1 MPPQSL
7 SAENGVCQRMRSGR
21 SCAILTI
28 VPGHGR
34 PSMESMVTRS
44 SQRSPVIRTIGY
56 SFLLPVAGAVPIS
69 ALSVPAATTGLRLS
83 IRAARTSLGTSTS
96 IPTMSAGTATTVATG
111 SPFVQFQ
118 NNRAN
123 RAKRQVC
130 LHSSEVQP
138 VHCGAIIVGPG
149 NSQPDS
155 GLPCADRIKPLNLGR
170 SPRIYGRSQSKIFGI

>member
-1 MPPQSL
+1 
-7 SAENGVCQRMRSGR
+7 
-21 SCAILTI
+21 
-28 VPGHGR
+28 
-34 PSMESMVTRS
+34 MESMVTRS
-44 SQRSPVIRTIGY
+44 SQRSPDIRIIGY
-56 SFLLPVAGAVPIS
+56 SFLLPVTGRTRIS
-69 ALSVPAATTGLRLS
+69 TMSGQTATTGLRLS
-83 IRAARTSLGTSTS
+83 IRTTRTPRGTSTS
-96 IPTMSAGTATTVATG
+96 VPTMSAGATTTVTTG
-111 SPFVQFQ
+111 IPFVQFQ

-170 SPRIYGRSQSKIFGI
+170 SPRIYGRSPSKIFGI

>member
-1 MPPQSL
+1 MPPLSS
-7 SAENGVCQRMRSGR
+7 SAENGVCLRMRSGR

-44 SQRSPVIRTIGY
+44 SQRSPDIRIIGY
-56 SFLLPVAGAVPIS
+56 SFPPQVAGSIPVS
-69 ALSVPAATTGLRLS
+69 TLSVPSATTGLRLS
-83 IRAARTSLGTSTS
+83 LRTTRATRGTSAS
-96 IPTMSAGTATTVATG
+96 VPTMSAGTTTTVSSG
-111 SPFVQFQ
+111 GPFVQFQ

-123 RAKRQVC
+123 RAKRQDC

-170 SPRIYGRSQSKIFGI
+170 SPRIYGRRPSKSFGI

>member
-1 MPPQSL
+1 
-7 SAENGVCQRMRSGR
+7 MRSGR

-44 SQRSPVIRTIGY
+44 SQRSPDIRIIGY
-56 SFLLPVAGAVPIS
+56 SFLLQVAGAVPIS
-69 ALSVPAATTGLRLS
+69 TMSVPSASTGLRLS
-83 IRAARTSLGTSTS
+83 IWTTRTTRGSSSS
-96 IPTMSAGTATTVATG
+96 IPKVSTGTTTTVTTG
-111 SPFVQFQ
+111 YPFVQFQ

-170 SPRIYGRSQSKIFGI
+170 SPRIYGRSPSKIFGI